1 MKVEPLETVLI
12 RRTGTDESEL
22 LNFLADAIEQVI
34 NIGTHFI
41 KWEAD
46 RGGASVEKTP
56 LIMLYR
62 HILEMGDA
70 ISILLR
76 SSSVDP
82 CKAMLRSI
90 LETSLQIEYLL
101 KDPET
106 RGFCYMVC
114 HHNKMIKQ
122 LKRMVE
128 NSQEQKDYFNQLK
141 NKSYTDISAN
151 DFSHPSA
158 QNDVNRLVN
167 LINSKDYKIYQI
179 EYLKTSTQKNDNG
192 KKNKNPEWYSLF
204 GGPKSC
210 IELAENL
217 KRKDFYEF
225 MYRPFSSTVHGSD
238 LINSNLQLL
247 SNGFAQASPIRNN
260 DSASDFAE
268 IAIQLL
274 TENQRTILERFNEGI
289 KQYHT
294 HWYASFRKEYLEP
307 LRKYNNSL
315 NAPSTQ

>member
-12 RRTGTDESEL
+12 RRTQTDEAAL
-22 LNFLADAIEQVI
+22 LNFLADAIEQVV

-46 RGGASVEKTP
+46 RGGATIEKTP

-62 HILEMGDA
+62 HNLEMGDA

-76 SSSVDP
+76 SSSIEP
-82 CKAMLRSI
+82 CKAVLRSI

-122 LKRMVE
+122 FKRLVG
-128 NSQEQKDYFNQLK
+128 NSPEQKDYLNQLK
-141 NKSYTDISAN
+141 NKSYRNISAN
-151 DFSHPSA
+151 DFSLPDA
-158 QNDVNRLVN
+158 QNNVDRLYMLV
-167 LINSKDYKIYQI
+167 NSKDYQVYQS
-179 EYLKTSTQKNDNG
+179 EYLRTSTQKDDNG

-217 KRKDFYEF
+217 KKRIF
-225 MYRPFSSTVHGSD
+225 MNLCIARFPLLYMG
-238 LINSNLQLL
+238 LI
-247 SNGFAQASPIRNN
+247 
-260 DSASDFAE
+260 
-268 IAIQLL
+268 
-274 TENQRTILERFNEGI
+274 
-289 KQYHT
+289 
-294 HWYASFRKEYLEP
+294 
-307 LRKYNNSL
+307 
-315 NAPSTQ
+315 

>member
-12 RRTGTDESEL
+12 RRTQTDEAAL
-22 LNFLADAIEQVI
+22 LNFLADAIEQVV

-46 RGGASVEKTP
+46 RGGATIEKTP

-62 HILEMGDA
+62 HNLEMGDA

-76 SSSVDP
+76 SSSIEP
-82 CKAMLRSI
+82 CKAILRSI

-122 LKRMVE
+122 FKRLVG
-128 NSQEQKDYFNQLK
+128 NSPEQKDYFNQLK

-151 DFSHPSA
+151 DFSHPDA
-158 QNDVNRLVN
+158 QNNVNRLSMLV
-167 LINSKDYKIYQI
+167 NSKDYQVYQR
-179 EYLKTSTQKNDNG
+179 EYLRTSTEKDSNG

-217 KRKDFYEF
+217 KKKDFYEF
-225 MYRPFSSTVHGSD
+225 IYRPFSSTVHGSD

-247 SNGFAQASPIRNN
+247 PNGLAQASHIRNN
-260 DSASDFAE
+260 DAASDFAE
-268 IAIQLL
+268 IVIQLL
-274 TENQRTILERFNEGI
+274 TENQRIILERFNEGI
-289 KQYHT
+289 KQYYA
-294 HWYASFRKEYLEP
+294 HWYASFRKEYLEVI
-307 LRKYNNSL
+307 RSHNNSQK
-315 NAPSTQ
+315 AK